1 MKRWYGIDD
10 VDLSGER
17 CVVAIGVY
25 DGVHRGHRTLI
36 RRAVEDAA
44 AAGQLCVVV
53 TFDPNPA
60 EIVRPSDPPTRLSV
74 LAQRLELIE
83 ECGAGATLILPF
95 DLEMSKES
103 PRQFV
108 SEVLQESLRAS
119 AVVVGENFRFG
130 YRASG
135 DVAALREFGQS
146 SDLTVDAVP
155 LLRQELVG
163 RADLPISSSEIRQL
177 VADGQVAAAARA
189 LARPHRV
196 EGPVV
201 PGDRRGREL
210 GFPTANVNPT
220 RLAAIPADGV
230 YAGRLVD
237 SPYGDESRTMPAA
250 ISVGNNPTFDGAE
263 RRVEAFVVGAAD
275 LDLYDHYV
283 GVEFV
288 DRIRDQQTFASAD
301 SLATQMHK
309 DIERTKHVLGLA
321 E

>member
-1 MKRWYGIDD
+1 M
-10 VDLSGER
+10 
-17 CVVAIGVY
+17 
-25 DGVHRGHRTLI
+25 
-36 RRAVEDAA
+36 
-44 AAGQLCVVV
+44 
-53 TFDPNPA
+53 
-60 EIVRPSDPPTRLSV
+60 
-74 LAQRLELIE
+74 
-83 ECGAGATLILPF
+83 
-95 DLEMSKES
+95 
-103 PRQFV
+103 
-108 SEVLQESLRAS
+108 
-119 AVVVGENFRFG
+119 
-130 YRASG
+130 
-135 DVAALREFGQS
+135 AALGMGQS
-146 SDLTVDAVP
+146 SDLTVDAV
-155 LLRQELVG
+155 RCCDRNWWGG
-163 RADLPISSSEIRQL
+163 RICRSVFGDQTAA
-177 VADGQVAAAARA
+177 ADGQAAAE